1 MGGEW
6 HLSGL
11 HGLDFEAAFWTIAAG
26 VLCNIACAIVGCFLV
41 LRRMSLLG
49 DAISHAVLPGIVAGA
64 LLSGQLTGL
73 PVVIGAVLV
82 GILTAVLA
90 QWLHGF
96 GNVPEDASLGVVFT
110 SLFALG
116 VIMIT
121 QAAARIDLDP
131 GCVLYGLIEFIPL
144 DTFDWYG
151 WEIPRAIPAL
161 ALTLLATVT
170 FVTLLWKELKVV
182 SFDPALATAMG
193 IPAGL
198 VHYLLMGLVAVVTV
212 ASFKAVGSI
221 IVIAMLI
228 VPAATAHL
236 LTDRLRWMMLWA
248 ILNAVLAS
256 VLGYL
261 GAVAWDTSVA
271 GMMAVAAGAQFTV
284 AVIFAPRHGILTKVA
299 SNLRL
304 TLRII
309 REDMLAVLYR
319 AAETAPGPV
328 APRGLS
334 WKACVQFAGGGLL
347 AWVELPLLWN
357 RGLVNFERGRRL
369 SLTEKGRT
377 RAESL
382 VRSHRLWEAF
392 LEKHFELPLD
402 HLHAPASRL
411 EHYIGPGLQQK
422 LATELDQNTDPHGR
436 AIPPGTKS
444 PES

>member
-6 HLSGL
+6 HISSLQ
-11 HGLDFEAAFWTIAAG
+11 GLDFEAAFWTIGAG
-26 VLCNIACAIVGCFLV
+26 ILCNAACAIVGCFLV

-73 PVVIGAVLV
+73 PVLIGAVAV
-82 GILTAVLA
+82 GIATAVLA

-121 QAAARIDLDP
+121 QAAAKIDLDP

-144 DTFDWYG
+144 DTFNWNG
-151 WEIPRAIPAL
+151 WEIPRAIPSL
-161 ALTLLATVT
+161 ALTLFATVV
-170 FVTLLWKELKVV
+170 FVTLLWKELKIV
-182 SFDPALATAMG
+182 SFDPALAIAMG
-193 IPAGL
+193 IPAAL
-198 VHYLLMGLVAVVTV
+198 IHYLLMGLVAVVTV

-236 LTDRLRWMMLWA
+236 LTDRLRWMIGWA
-248 ILNAVLAS
+248 VLNAVFAS

-284 AVIFAPRHGILTKVA
+284 AVICAPRHGVLTKVA
-299 SNLRL
+299 GNLRL

-309 REDMLAVLYR
+309 REDILAVLYR
-319 AAETAPGPV
+319 AAETEPPPAGP
-328 APRGLS
+328 AGLP

-347 AWVELPLLWN
+347 AWASLPLLWQ
-357 RGLVNFERGRRL
+357 RGLVQFESGRRL
-369 SLTEKGRT
+369 SLTARGRT

-402 HLHAPASRL
+402 HLHAPASRI
-411 EHYIGPGLQQK
+411 EHYIGPGLQNK
-422 LATELDQNTDPHGR
+422 LAAELEQDRDPHGR
-436 AIPPGTKS
+436 TIPPGTQKS
-444 PES
+444 